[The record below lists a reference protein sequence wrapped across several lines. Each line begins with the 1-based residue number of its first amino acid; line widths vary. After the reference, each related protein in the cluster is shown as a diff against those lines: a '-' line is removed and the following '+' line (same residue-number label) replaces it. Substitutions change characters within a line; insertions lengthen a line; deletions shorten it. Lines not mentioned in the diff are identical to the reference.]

1 MPSTRPSLVCTF
13 VILALFL
20 AFARPTLAQTSTAP
34 AAPAATPPPAS
45 TNCRQIP
52 VTIIHGPPVT
62 KSSNPPSKDTDANGR
77 VVSKQSVTVSAG
89 FTPEQMEDDAL
100 NHHVANSFGCAADLD
115 CQVTT
120 DKYKSDL
127 IPAAEQAKFPRNKA
141 KYLEIAND
149 AIAQCDLKHGRY
161 VEAEQ
166 SLHQALTQAEIWPGK
181 DDSAYPDLWLGLSLA
196 QLSQEH
202 WQDAAAS
209 ATQAAAI
216 HQTRIDNYSKILST
230 ATDDAIADR
239 MRGQIRR
246 EKQQRATALSF
257 IALSNSREG
266 NLDQAANMLE
276 QAYQEAVAGDA
287 PPKDLRDIENF
298 GARLATQTNNSAEAA
313 KWAARADTTQ
323 TPQPPAAASP
333 QK

>member
-1 MPSTRPSLVCTF
+1 MPTTRSHIATT
-13 VILALFL
+13 LFL
-20 AFARPTLAQTSTAP
+20 FPLCLSS
-34 AAPAATPPPAS
+34 AAPALAQSASAPPAAAATTTPS
-45 TNCRQIP
+45 SKNCREIP
-52 VTIIHGPPVT
+52 VTIIHGPPIT

-115 CQVTT
+115 CQATT

-161 VEAEQ
+161 VEAER
-166 SLHQALTQAEIWPGK
+166 SLHQALTQAEVWPGK
-181 DDSAYPDLWLGLSLA
+181 NDSAYPDLWLGLSLA

-230 ATDDAIADR
+230 ATDDAFADR

-257 IALSNSREG
+257 IALSESREG
-266 NLDQAANMLE
+266 NLDQATNMIE
-276 QAYQEAVAGDA
+276 QAYQEA
-287 PPKDLRDIENF
+287 
-298 GARLATQTNNSAEAA
+298 
-313 KWAARADTTQ
+313 
-323 TPQPPAAASP
+323 
-333 QK
+333 

>member
-13 VILALFL
+13 VILALSI
-20 AFARPTLAQTSTAP
+20 AFARPTRAQTSTAP

-77 VVSKQSVTVSAG
+77 VVSKQTVTVSAG

-257 IALSNSREG
+257 IALCNSREG

-313 KWAARADTTQ
+313 KWAARADSTPQ
-323 TPQPPAAASP
+323 TPAASTP
-333 QK
+333 NK